1 MQTYDLT
8 LKDLLMDGAPVLL
21 RQVARLDGLRLA
33 PLEVPVVGGGRL
45 DLFGDIDGETALHTE
60 IQADNDAAM
69 GVRMLGYFWLVLRQR
84 PKVKVR
90 QLVLYVGRAPMT
102 MPNRIDGPGLAF
114 HFDLI
119 DARLLQSDALLAS
132 DHPCDIIMAFF
143 AATDDIKARV
153 RAVVNRLAARLADD
167 PPRLRDALVRLTLL
181 APLRRAEPIV
191 LEEICSMPITIDLE
205 THPFASKFF
214 LKGRSEGKAEGRTE
228 GKAEGKADTLLR
240 QIRRRFKT
248 LPADLEARVHAATGE
263 QLDDWLDRFVDA
275 TTLGDIF
282 SD

>member
-21 RQVARLDGLRLA
+21 QQAAGVAEVRLA

-45 DLFGDIDGETALHTE
+45 DLFGDIDGKTALHTE
-60 IQADNDAAM
+60 IQADNDSEI
-69 GVRMLGYFWLVLRQR
+69 GVRMLGYLWLTLRQR
-84 PKVKVR
+84 PRVKVR
-90 QLVLYVGRAPMT
+90 QMVLYVGRDPMK
-102 MPNRIDGPGLAF
+102 MPSRIDGPGIAF

-119 DARLLQSDALLAS
+119 DARGLQSEALLAS

-153 RAVVNRLAARLADD
+153 RAVVNRLAARFSDD
-167 PPRLRDALVRLTLL
+167 PPRLKDALVRLTLL

-191 LEEICSMPITIDLE
+191 QEEIRSMPITIDLE

-214 LKGRSEGKAEGRTE
+214 LKGRAEGEVKGEATGKAHM
-228 GKAEGKADTLLR
+228 LLLLL
-240 QIRRRFKT
+240 RRRFSA
-248 LPADLEARVHAATGE
+248 LPTGIEDLIRIASIE
-263 QLDDWLDRFVDA
+263 QLNDWSERLIDGKSLA
-275 TTLGDIF
+275 EIF
-282 SD
+282 NAEQAH